1 MEGLEKV
8 EVDVCAEDSS
18 SRYIIMKLGSTTAL
32 TGHPLEP
39 RKATICAVD
48 DLACIEKIF
57 TATVLR
63 ETA

>member
-1 MEGLEKV
+1 M
-8 EVDVCAEDSS
+8 EVDVYAEDSG
-18 SRYIIMKLGSTTAL
+18 SRYTIMKLSSTTVL

-48 DLACIEKIF
+48 DLACVEKIF

-63 ETA
+63 ETV